1 MAERPPA
8 REHLAWLMYCYQQGY
23 TNPADRAIMRNWIGD
38 DPATM
43 HPDDVILSAQLLSM
57 ADEIL
62 ALIKDE
68 PHG

>member
-1 MAERPPA
+1 
-8 REHLAWLMYCYQQGY
+8 MYCYQQGY